1 MVVDTSAIVAM
12 ILREKERFIFDD
24 LILRTPTVVMSVV
37 SVVETMIVLMSQ
49 RREPEVARLDETLS
63 ELRIDVRGVDGKQ
76 GLLARKAFEQYGKG
90 RSPAA
95 LNFGDCFVYALAK
108 ARDDTLLFKG
118 DDFSKTDIVPA
129 WRPAES

>member
-1 MVVDTSAIVAM
+1 MVVDTSALVAM

-49 RREPEVARLDETLS
+49 RREPEAARLDQTLT

-76 GLLARKAFEQYGKG
+76 GMLARKAFEQYGRA

-108 ARDDTLLFKG
+108 TRDDTLLFKG
-118 DDFSKTDIVPA
+118 DDFFKTDIVPA
-129 WRPAES
+129 WRP